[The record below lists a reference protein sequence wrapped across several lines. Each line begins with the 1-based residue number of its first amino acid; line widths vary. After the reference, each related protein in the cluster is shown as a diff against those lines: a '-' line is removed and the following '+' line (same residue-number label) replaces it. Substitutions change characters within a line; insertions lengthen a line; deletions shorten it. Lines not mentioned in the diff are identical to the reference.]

1 MKIKIDGRSFIYPD
15 SDIEW
20 FDSLGNVKYK
30 LMDRIVRSRPNRG
43 DKFEPDN
50 WENFNKTEL
59 KDKTV
64 WVSKSRNSHHNNF
77 EIEKKVEVKKDMVK
91 IKSGGKWHEYPDDQ
105 IKSWDS
111 EGNIEWSDKI
121 HWKFLRGRPSKGDE
135 FVYDEARF
143 IRLSNK
149 NINKLSLNSVSKPV
163 FFDFDKFKSIDRD
176 KLIKIDGLTI
186 LIKSFMRPECV
197 NNLLMSI
204 RMRYDI
210 KIIIIDDSENP
221 LNFDYDD
228 NIKTYNIEFDS
239 GLSAGRN
246 FGVSKV
252 KTPYFLLCDDD
263 FEFTDNTDLVNW
275 LEIIKNSDLD
285 ILGGDVIMN
294 GNRIDYFG
302 LIEKVDDR
310 LYYRHGNHNI
320 NEFYTEYDLILNF
333 FIAKTKKIKK
343 YKWNDSLKLAE
354 HTAFFFEHKGKL
366 KIAHTKLF
374 SVNHQQVRDLEYSK
388 YRVRAKEFFKKW
400 MNDKDISELINFKGE
415 KIKI

>member
-1 MKIKIDGRSFIYPD
+1 MKLFIGATQFNVPDENVLFYNENGVVSSNLTMGRVFDKMIPD
-15 SDIEW
+15 D
-20 FDSLGNVKYK
+20 
-30 LMDRIVRSRPNRG
+30 P
-43 DKFEPDN
+43 
-50 WENFNKTEL
+50 
-59 KDKTV
+59 
-64 WVSKSRNSHHNNF
+64 NNF
-77 EIEKKVEVKKDMVK
+77 KMVDVRGVKHWYNTKYLFNPDVGKKEEIKGNQSVVK
-91 IKSGGKWHEYPDDQ
+91 IRVEDKWYEYPDDQ
-105 IKSWDS
+105 IVSWDS

-121 HWKFLRGRPSKGDE
+121 HWKFLRGRPQKGDE
-135 FVYDEARF
+135 FIPSDESRF

-149 NINKLSLNSVSKPV
+149 NINKLLLNSVSKPV

-176 KLIKIDGLTI
+176 KLIKIDDLTI

-204 RMRYDI
+204 RMKYDI
-210 KIIIIDDSENP
+210 KIIIVDDSETP

-246 FGVSKV
+246 FGVSKIE
-252 KTPYFLLCDDD
+252 TPYFLLCDDD
-263 FEFTDNTDLVNW
+263 FEFTDNTDLVKW
-275 LEIIKNSDLD
+275 LDIFKNSDLD

-302 LIEKVDDR
+302 LLEKVDDK

-343 YKWNDSLKLAE
+343 YKWDDSLKLAE

-374 SVNHQQVRDLEYSK
+374 SVNHQQVRELEYSK
-388 YRVRAKEFFKKW
+388 YRSRAKEYFKKW
-400 MNDKDISELINFKGE
+400 MNDKDISELINFKDE